1 MNGHSS
7 IDTSHATQLLKD
19 ILNVGKGESNV
30 SGRSNN
36 VSNGQMES
44 TSETLTDNQQN
55 ENLKTSVQN
64 QKIIL
69 TGNDEDFS
77 FGIHAQDVI
86 IYPSSPLHS
95 SGSSKI
101 TIHNV
106 VDYSWE
112 QKSYVGRLVSVHLSG
127 SYLAYSLRVYNSPS
141 GMVRILKPQTGER
154 TLVKG
159 MTGDIKDL
167 AFSYSNTDVLL
178 ACVDEIGSLYV
189 YEIVEQDG
197 KLMGKSVVQ
206 IIQPRDTIASDFHR
220 IIWCPYIPEEPC
232 SIDEENSL
240 DDVSKLLVVTH
251 NEKVEIVN
259 IDIIT
264 KQYGN
269 AKQLNSNEVEKGIH
283 KICKHNRPITDAALS
298 PDGTALATASI
309 DGNVK
314 FFQVLYTDKSTTPRC
329 LHQWEPHKGK
339 PLSSLFFLDNHKNP
353 NPDVQFWKFA
363 ITGADK
369 NQELKLWSCETWICL
384 QTIKLLISVYNSP
397 SGMVRIL
404 KPQTG
409 ERTLVKGMTGDIKD
423 LAFSYSNTDVLLACV
438 DEIGSLYVYEI
449 VEQDGKLM
457 GKSVVQIIQPR
468 DTIASDFHRIIWCP
482 YIPEEPCSIDEEN
495 SLDDVSKLL
504 VVTHNEKVEIVN
516 IDIITKQ
523 YGNAKQLNSNEV
535 EKGIHKICKHN
546 RPITDAALSPDG
558 TALATAS
565 IDGNVKFFQVLYTD
579 KSTTPRCLHQWEP
592 HKGKPLSSLFFLD
605 NHKNPNPDV
614 QFWKFAIT
622 GADKNQE
629 LKLWSCETWIC
640 LQTIKFVLN
649 DGDNMQMCLNAELDL
664 SSSYLLLTDINRKVL
679 YILQIHQDPVS
690 SQASFCSI
698 SEFLL
703 TYPILSF
710 AITDVSRCKYKPSTV
725 DVEHVNAANDDKND
739 FEGDEVSGNEKY
751 IEGNVVKLF
760 WIHTKSLQACRIV
773 YEPMLSIPIQTSG
786 SVSSLS
792 QESFGYHDKL
802 CDLSLEVREV
812 PKQSEESVTMLL
824 DSAASSSTVISP
836 SIRSPLTSHLQS
848 YKGCG
853 EVLLTPDDFTSPPA
867 AGTIPPVSTYS
878 HSPLSL
884 PLKQME
890 DVNHVSSPP
899 KSPID
904 KRDDNEVAETETS
917 EPLPDSSILPRR
929 KSSQHSST
937 SSPSREVAE
946 IMAPSKL
953 LNSGEQEEPG
963 LEEQQHDMEN
973 NIVSEDAKDIC
984 NHGSSLD
991 IASTNDLSHRHNEY
1005 RANGWPQAPDP
1016 TKEYRVIGT
1025 DERGDIH
1032 ENTNNQHSCA
1042 LESIKESFPSNQLSN
1057 KMDYVLHKLEG
1068 SVKNLQENMNIL
1080 LELIHSQR
1088 HQLQEVKQEIKEFHQ
1103 QDKTLQCLLQQ
1114 VDKLEDKLSANI
1126 EHIVAVQSEEGFRKL
1141 EPLFARKG
1149 KMDHLLLEKQAT
1161 ALSQTV
1167 TVAITNKLDKTI
1179 KNEIKNSVL
1188 PHVSKFLDILKD
1200 QLQQEVSQKLV
1211 SSDNI
1216 IRESIGKLAKNKIF
1230 SESLGQ
1236 SVVSLVQPHI
1246 QMTCRDVFQTTTVP
1260 AFEKACQN
1268 LFYQLNE
1275 SFQRGTE
1282 EFFKGYRQ
1290 QEEML
1295 SKLKTVIQEEVK
1307 AAIAEHQLSV
1317 RALQSNMVSPIPQLI
1332 DPQIQQQQ
1340 IRQLLQQGQINAAF
1354 QQALTAADLNL
1365 VIFTCETANPNQ
1377 IFSQIPCP
1385 LQQPVLLSL
1394 IQQLSGDISTHT
1406 ELKLKYLEEAVMN
1419 LDTKDT
1425 RTQQHLPSILGSLHQ
1440 KLTTFI
1446 QNNPSNRFSRHKIL
1460 LLATQSLLN
1469 R

>member
-44 TSETLTDNQQN
+44 TSETLTDNPQN

-206 IIQPRDTIASDFHR
+206 IIQPRDT
-220 IIWCPYIPEEPC
+220 
-232 SIDEENSL
+232 
-240 DDVSKLLVVTH
+240 V
-251 NEKVEIVN
+251 
-259 IDIIT
+259 
-264 KQYGN
+264 
-269 AKQLNSNEVEKGIH
+269 
-283 KICKHNRPITDAALS
+283 
-298 PDGTALATASI
+298 
-309 DGNVK
+309 
-314 FFQVLYTDKSTTPRC
+314 
-329 LHQWEPHKGK
+329 
-339 PLSSLFFLDNHKNP
+339 
-353 NPDVQFWKFA
+353 
-363 ITGADK
+363 
-369 NQELKLWSCETWICL
+369 
-384 QTIKLLISVYNSP
+384 
-397 SGMVRIL
+397 
-404 KPQTG
+404 
-409 ERTLVKGMTGDIKD
+409 
-423 LAFSYSNTDVLLACV
+423 
-438 DEIGSLYVYEI
+438 
-449 VEQDGKLM
+449 
-457 GKSVVQIIQPR
+457 
-468 DTIASDFHRIIWCP
+468 ASDFHRIIWCP

-812 PKQSEESVTMLL
+812 PKQNEESVTMLL

-973 NIVSEDAKDIC
+973 NIVSEDGKDIC

-1149 KMDHLLLEKQAT
+1149 KMDHLLLEKQAA

-1282 EFFKGYRQ
+1282 EYLQHVEKNLERHRQQAQSNTEKTLGQVHEQLSHFQSSVEQMVRNSLTMVHKQMLQHLERNEKQ

-1317 RALQSNMVSPIPQLI
+1317 RALQSNMVSPIPQMI

>member
-19 ILNVGKGESNV
+19 ILNVGKSESNV

-44 TSETLTDNQQN
+44 GSEGLIENQQN
-55 ENLKTSVQN
+55 ENIKTTVQN
-64 QKIIL
+64 QQIIL

-77 FGIHAQDVI
+77 FGIHAQDVV

-95 SGSSKI
+95 SGSSKVK
-101 TIHNV
+101 IHNV
-106 VDYSWE
+106 VDYGWE
-112 QKSYVGRLVSVHLSG
+112 QKSYIGRLVSVHLSG
-127 SYLAYSLRVYNSPS
+127 NYLAYSLRVFNCPS
-141 GMVRILKPQTGER
+141 GMVRVLKPQTGER

-159 MTGDIKDL
+159 MTGEVKDL
-167 AFSYSNTDVLL
+167 AFSYSSTDVLL

-189 YEIVEQDG
+189 YEIIEQDG
-197 KLMGKSVVQ
+197 KLNGNSVVQ
-206 IIQPRDTIASDFHR
+206 IIRPHDTIPSDYHR

-232 SIDEENSL
+232 SMDEENSIE
-240 DDVSKLLVVTH
+240 DVSKLLVVTH
-251 NEKVEIVN
+251 NEEAEIVN
-259 IDIIT
+259 IDIVT
-264 KQYGN
+264 KHYGN
-269 AKQLNSNEVEKGIH
+269 GKLCTEEVEKGIH
-283 KICKHNRPITDAALS
+283 KISKHSRPIIDAALS
-298 PDGTALATASI
+298 PDGTALATAST

-314 FFQVLYTDKSTTPRC
+314 FFQVLYTDKSTSPRC
-329 LHQWEPHKGK
+329 LHQWDPHKGK
-339 PLSSLFFLDNHKNP
+339 ALSCLFFLDNHKNP

-363 ITGADK
+363 ITGAEK
-369 NQELKLWSCETWICL
+369 NQELKLWSCESWT
-384 QTIKLLISVYNSP
+384 
-397 SGMVRIL
+397 
-404 KPQTG
+404 
-409 ERTLVKGMTGDIKD
+409 
-423 LAFSYSNTDVLLACV
+423 
-438 DEIGSLYVYEI
+438 
-449 VEQDGKLM
+449 
-457 GKSVVQIIQPR
+457 
-468 DTIASDFHRIIWCP
+468 
-482 YIPEEPCSIDEEN
+482 
-495 SLDDVSKLL
+495 
-504 VVTHNEKVEIVN
+504 
-516 IDIITKQ
+516 
-523 YGNAKQLNSNEV
+523 
-535 EKGIHKICKHN
+535 
-546 RPITDAALSPDG
+546 
-558 TALATAS
+558 
-565 IDGNVKFFQVLYTD
+565 
-579 KSTTPRCLHQWEP
+579 
-592 HKGKPLSSLFFLD
+592 
-605 NHKNPNPDV
+605 
-614 QFWKFAIT
+614 
-622 GADKNQE
+622 
-629 LKLWSCETWIC
+629 C

-649 DGDNMQMCLNAELDL
+649 DGDNVQMCFKAELDL

-679 YILQIHQDPVS
+679 YILQILQEPTS
-690 SQASFCSI
+690 SQACFCSI

-710 AITDVSRCKYKPSTV
+710 AITDVSRCKYKPSI
-725 DVEHVNAANDDKND
+725 DVEHVNADNDDKND
-739 FEGDEVSGNEKY
+739 FEGDDVSGNEKY
-751 IEGNVVKLF
+751 VEGNVVKLF
-760 WIHTKSLQACRIV
+760 WIHTKSLQECRIV
-773 YEPMLSIPIQTSG
+773 YQPILSIPIQTSG
-786 SVSSLS
+786 SLSSLS

-802 CDLSLEVREV
+802 CDLSLEVHEV
-812 PKQSEESVTMLL
+812 PKQTEESVTMLL
-824 DSAASSSTVISP
+824 DSAASSSTVINP

-867 AGTIPPVSTYS
+867 AATIPPVSTYS

-884 PLKQME
+884 PLKQIE
-890 DVNHVSSPP
+890 EVNHVSSPP

-904 KRDDNEVAETETS
+904 KHSDNEVPETETS
-917 EPLPDSSILPRR
+917 EPLPDSSIIPRR

-946 IMAPSKL
+946 IMAPTKL

-963 LEEQQHDMEN
+963 MEGQQHDIEN
-973 NIVSEDAKDIC
+973 NIVSEESKGIC
-984 NHGSSLD
+984 NHSTSLD
-991 IASTNDLSHRHNEY
+991 ITSANDLSHRHTEY
-1005 RANGWPQAPDP
+1005 RTNGWPQAPDP
-1016 TKEYRVIGT
+1016 NKEYRVVGT

-1032 ENTNNQHSCA
+1032 ENENNQHSCSH
-1042 LESIKESFPSNQLSN
+1042 ESIKETFPSGQLNN
-1057 KMDYVLHKLEG
+1057 KMDYVLNKLEG
-1068 SVKNLQENMNIL
+1068 SVQNLQENMNVL
-1080 LELIHSQR
+1080 MDLIHSQR

-1103 QDKTLQCLLQQ
+1103 QDKTLQCLLQH
-1114 VDKLEDKLSANI
+1114 VDKLEDKLIVNL
-1126 EHIVAVQSEEGFRKL
+1126 ENIVAIQSEEGFRKL
-1141 EPLFARKG
+1141 EPLFARKE
-1149 KMDHLLLEKQAT
+1149 KMDHLWLEKQAA

-1167 TVAITNKLDKTI
+1167 TVAVTNKLDKTI

-1200 QLQQEVSQKLV
+1200 QLQQEVSQKLM

-1216 IRESIGKLAKNKIF
+1216 IRDSIGKLAKNKMF

-1282 EFFKGYRQ
+1282 EYLQHVEKSLERHRQ
-1290 QEEML
+1290 QSQTSTEKTMGQVHEQLSHFQSSIEQMVRNSLTMVHKQMLQHLERNEKQQDEML
-1295 SKLKTVIQEEVK
+1295 NKLKTMIQEEVK
-1307 AAIAEHQLSV
+1307 TAITEHQLSV
-1317 RALQSNMVSPIPQLI
+1317 RALQSNMVSPIPQMI

-1377 IFSQIPCP
+1377 VFGQIPCP

-1406 ELKLKYLEEAVMN
+1406 DLKLKYLEEAVMN

-1425 RTQQHLPSILGSLHQ
+1425 RTQQHLPSILGSLHH
-1440 KLTTFI
+1440 KLTNFI

>member
-44 TSETLTDNQQN
+44 TSETLTDNPQN

-206 IIQPRDTIASDFHR
+206 IIQPRDT
-220 IIWCPYIPEEPC
+220 
-232 SIDEENSL
+232 
-240 DDVSKLLVVTH
+240 V
-251 NEKVEIVN
+251 
-259 IDIIT
+259 
-264 KQYGN
+264 
-269 AKQLNSNEVEKGIH
+269 
-283 KICKHNRPITDAALS
+283 
-298 PDGTALATASI
+298 
-309 DGNVK
+309 
-314 FFQVLYTDKSTTPRC
+314 
-329 LHQWEPHKGK
+329 
-339 PLSSLFFLDNHKNP
+339 
-353 NPDVQFWKFA
+353 
-363 ITGADK
+363 
-369 NQELKLWSCETWICL
+369 
-384 QTIKLLISVYNSP
+384 
-397 SGMVRIL
+397 
-404 KPQTG
+404 
-409 ERTLVKGMTGDIKD
+409 
-423 LAFSYSNTDVLLACV
+423 
-438 DEIGSLYVYEI
+438 
-449 VEQDGKLM
+449 
-457 GKSVVQIIQPR
+457 
-468 DTIASDFHRIIWCP
+468 ASDFHRIIWCP

-792 QESFGYHDKL
+792 QESFG
-802 CDLSLEVREV
+802 
-812 PKQSEESVTMLL
+812 
-824 DSAASSSTVISP
+824 
-836 SIRSPLTSHLQS
+836 
-848 YKGCG
+848 
-853 EVLLTPDDFTSPPA
+853 
-867 AGTIPPVSTYS
+867 
-878 HSPLSL
+878 
-884 PLKQME
+884 
-890 DVNHVSSPP
+890 
-899 KSPID
+899 
-904 KRDDNEVAETETS
+904 
-917 EPLPDSSILPRR
+917 
-929 KSSQHSST
+929 
-937 SSPSREVAE
+937 
-946 IMAPSKL
+946 
-953 LNSGEQEEPG
+953 EQEEPG

-973 NIVSEDAKDIC
+973 NIVSEDGKDIC

-1149 KMDHLLLEKQAT
+1149 KMDHLLLEKQAA

-1282 EFFKGYRQ
+1282 EYLQHVEKNLERHRQQAQSNTEKTLGQVHEQLSHFQSSVEQMVRNSLTMVHKQMLQHLERNEKQ

-1317 RALQSNMVSPIPQLI
+1317 RALQSNMVSPIPQMI